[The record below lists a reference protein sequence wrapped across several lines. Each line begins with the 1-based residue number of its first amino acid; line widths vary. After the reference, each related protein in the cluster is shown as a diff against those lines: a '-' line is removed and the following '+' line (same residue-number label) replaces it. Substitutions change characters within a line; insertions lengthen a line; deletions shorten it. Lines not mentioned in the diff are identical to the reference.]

1 MQVRRPFDALEAIP
15 RLVPR
20 GNPCSRNVKRLRR
33 VSGDDFELSTGDFR
47 DPAIVPVGQLG
58 VFHPAQVGGM
68 EARAPKQAVVPGHTS
83 RLERLPEGYLE
94 AEATEFRFRLQV
106 DEGEAVVPKR

>member
-1 MQVRRPFDALEAIP
+1 M
-15 RLVPR
+15 
-20 GNPCSRNVKRLRR
+20 KRLRR

-47 DPAIVPVGQLG
+47 DPGIVPVGQLG

-106 DEGEAVVPKR
+106 DEGETVVPKR